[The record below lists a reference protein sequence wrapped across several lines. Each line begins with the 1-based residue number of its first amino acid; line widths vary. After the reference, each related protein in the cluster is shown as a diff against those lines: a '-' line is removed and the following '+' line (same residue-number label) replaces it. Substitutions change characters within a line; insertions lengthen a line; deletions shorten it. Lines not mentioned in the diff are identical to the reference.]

1 MLVALLN
8 EFSQKL
14 QNHLYALIY
23 DQWHMSA
30 RSLRYLHE
38 KSGADECHLA
48 IFIISGILIY
58 LIIGDYARFVAN
70 TILIT
75 IPILLT
81 YVYPDEKPPS
91 DNLLYYWSIY
101 IIMTLFCD
109 PKPENK
115 GSYYWIKMLLQEKE
129 ISDQRPSDK
138 ENDSIGTIPIKSSAL
153 PAKIKMI
160 SVTEVEKIPAILE
173 EKSLLT
179 QQNQI
184 PSEEEQVLPL
194 VSEMKLHL
202 DSEVESSIQKSQI
215 ALAQKSSVV
224 PESKSRIALPKKD
237 ELIGVGKRQIIRP
250 LKKSQVVQLEKLS
263 DTSILKSEIAHEEIP
278 QLKITPLKISQSR
291 QNKTTSTKESQ
302 IFSVKE
308 IQAAYSKE
316 HGTTYSDIETLF
328 PSLRKPE
335 STHFKIVEI
344 VPAKNKKRTE
354 ELHAAVSAKE
364 HQIIHLKGS
373 KGSTIK
379 KSVKEIQTTPVKK
392 PEDVCSMHL
401 EISEVKKLKKLQNLP
416 MDASQVLSPNVIIST
431 NEAQFVPL
439 RISTT
444 VSAKES
450 QNILSKETEE
460 SHLVPK
466 HELNAALIEE
476 PRTFPAE
483 KLQVSAVPVSKISQ
497 KKESQVA
504 PLSETES
511 ITRNSSAMELQVS
524 LKESDIITEVGT
536 QISRSDK
543 IDIPEQ
549 QSLSIP
555 NKKISQDASEGKKL
569 DNVITW
575 VAIGKTVVTTQYAL
589 NEQRHMTSR
598 GLRFLHGKTGLD
610 EFNLAVFIGG
620 VTSVYLIAGED
631 AQMLSN
637 AILTMIPILLTYVFP
652 AEKPPTSHLLIYW
665 SAFGL
670 LTILDPNFKP
680 RSGYYFIK
688 IILLA
693 LLFYIHSTAP
703 IESFGTY
710 N

>member
-115 GSYYWIKMLLQEKE
+115 GSYYWIKMLLLILLIVFPGEANITISKQHKNENNDQEKIMVNSNVESRKKE

-263 DTSILKSEIAHEEIP
+263 DTSILKSEVIPIQEPLTAFTEKFQNLPPSELQIAHEEIP

-316 HGTTYSDIETLF
+316 HGTTYSDIVQTVPKKESQVISLNEPQTKVIQETLF

-354 ELHAAVSAKE
+354 ELHAAGITKFGGVSAKE

-555 NKKISQDASEGKKL
+555 NVCIDLKKSVDVEKKISQDASEGKKL

-589 NEQRHMTSR
+589 NEQPNK
-598 GLRFLHGKTGLD
+598 LR
-610 EFNLAVFIGG
+610 
-620 VTSVYLIAGED
+620 
-631 AQMLSN
+631 
-637 AILTMIPILLTYVFP
+637 
-652 AEKPPTSHLLIYW
+652 
-665 SAFGL
+665 
-670 LTILDPNFKP
+670 
-680 RSGYYFIK
+680 
-688 IILLA
+688 
-693 LLFYIHSTAP
+693 
-703 IESFGTY
+703 
-710 N
+710 